1 MGQKERVLDY
11 LERLG
16 SITSL
21 DAFRDLGVTR
31 LSAII
36 YRLRDDGYQIK
47 TKDEF
52 ATNRFG
58 ERTHYARY
66 EFQRETNEEDS
77 KKWQTWQS

>member
-11 LERLG
+11 LERFG

-52 ATNRFG
+52 ATNRFD

-77 KKWQTWQS
+77 RKWQTWQS

>member
-11 LERLG
+11 LERYG
-16 SITSL
+16 TITSFE
-21 DAFRDLGVTR
+21 AFRDLGVTR

-36 YRLRDDGYQIK
+36 YRLRDDGHQIK

-66 EFQRETNEEDS
+66 EIKRETMKED
-77 KKWQTWQS
+77 